1 MNKLTTSIDELKLP
15 DTILS
20 RLRAVGLRTVGGLCV
35 LTFSDLL
42 HLGLSVS
49 EVLTVQ
55 SALDKLGMELSSDA
69 LVSAR
74 EEPATAPARSNEDRF
89 ADALEQLAT
98 AVDRIVGLMEKT
110 EARQAEMMALLSNP
124 AALMAKVR
132 SAMEAADASPISE
145 SSRPNING
153 TGAPHLY
160 PRPVFSD
167 RDL

>member
-1 MNKLTTSIDELKLP
+1 MNKLTTSIDELRLP

-35 LTFSDLL
+35 LTSSDLL

-49 EVLTVQ
+49 EVLTTQ
-55 SALDKLGMELSSDA
+55 GALDKLGMGLSSDA
-69 LVSAR
+69 VDETCEGSA
-74 EEPATAPARSNEDRF
+74 APARSNEDRF

-132 SAMEAADASPISE
+132 SAMEAADAPPISE